1 MARNIIAIPITS
13 VASKSAF
20 SAGSRI
26 LNKLRSSL
34 LPINV
39 EILVTT
45 RSWLFGFEPEEND
58 EEVLSVAREAT
69 TDDVANE

>member
-1 MARNIIAIPITS
+1 MARDILAIPITS
-13 VASKSAF
+13 VPSESAF
-20 SAGSRI
+20 SAGGRI

-34 LPINV
+34 LPKNV

-45 RSWLFGFEPEEND
+45 RSWLFGFEAEEND
-58 EEVLSVAREAT
+58 EVLSAAREAT